1 MLPGCTKQGELTISA
16 GFARALFDLAVAKGA
31 SPKALAER
39 SGVDPARLGDQDSRI
54 GFDDYVALMGA
65 AKALTG
71 DAALALHFG
80 EAVDMADVSILGLL
94 PQSYETP
101 AEGLAALNRYSRLAI
116 EVDAGG
122 ADRFDIAWRGG
133 KPFLVDRRPDPDD
146 FPELTESMFARM
158 VCGGRRHGMDLVR
171 EVHVSHRAPAYASEY
186 DRIFQVPILFE
197 SGWNA
202 LQLDVAALSMRVDP
216 QPPYV
221 RALLNERAE
230 ALLKA
235 LEDSKT
241 MRGRVES
248 LLVPILPGGGATIR
262 AVAARLGISR
272 QTLYRRLKLEG
283 VTFEQVLDGLR
294 HQLALRYLKGGD
306 VSIEEAAY
314 RVGFADRAAFS
325 HAFKRWT
332 GVSPKGRGEPA
343 R

>member
-1 MLPGCTKQGELTISA
+1 MADLTMSA
-16 GFARALFDLAVAKGA
+16 GFARALFELAVAEGA
-31 SPKALAER
+31 SPAALAER

-54 GFDDYVALMGA
+54 KFDAYVALMAA
-65 AKALTG
+65 AKDLTG
-71 DAALALHFG
+71 DPALALHFG
-80 EAVDMADVSILGLL
+80 EKVEMNAVSILGLL
-94 PQSYETP
+94 PQGYETP

-116 EVDAGG
+116 EVDASG
-122 ADRFDIAWRGG
+122 ADRFAMAWRDG
-133 KPFLVDRRPDPDD
+133 KLFLVDRRPDPDD

-158 VCGGRRHGMDLVR
+158 VCGGRRHGVDLVR
-171 EVHVSHRAPAYASEY
+171 EVHVSHRAPTYASEY

-202 LQLDVAALSMRVDP
+202 LRLDVAALTMRVDP

-221 RALLNERAE
+221 QALLNERAV
-230 ALLKA
+230 ALLKK
-235 LEDSKT
+235 LEGSKT

-248 LLVPILPGGGATIR
+248 LLVPMLPGGGATIH
-262 AVAARLGISR
+262 AVAAALGISR
-272 QTLYRRLKLEG
+272 QTLYRRLKLED
-283 VTFEQVLDGLR
+283 VTFEQVLDDLR
-294 HQLALRYLKGGD
+294 HQLALRYLKGGG

-332 GVSPKGRGEPA
+332 GVSPKGRGEPS